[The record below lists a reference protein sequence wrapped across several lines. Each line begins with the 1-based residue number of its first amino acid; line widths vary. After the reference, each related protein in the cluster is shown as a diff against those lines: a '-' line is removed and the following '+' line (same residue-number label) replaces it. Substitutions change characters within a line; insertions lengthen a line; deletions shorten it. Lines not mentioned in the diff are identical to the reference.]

1 MINTANLYT
10 IERHLRDSV
19 SKEGYSKTFEKLDQL
34 KNTWVNGTVTLSFD
48 HRSVL
53 YKDHSIE
60 LIEHGFKGYE
70 YVIQSVKKNELPILS
85 KWYTHTQNNNQ

>member
-1 MINTANLYT
+1 MIINTTNLYT

-19 SKEGYSKTFEKLDQL
+19 SKEGYSKTFEKLDNL
-34 KNTWVNGTVTLSFD
+34 KNRWVNGTVTLSFD

-53 YKDHSIE
+53 FKTHSIE

-70 YVIQSVKKNELPILS
+70 YVIQSVKPCELPILS
-85 KWYTHTQNNNQ
+85 KWYESQK